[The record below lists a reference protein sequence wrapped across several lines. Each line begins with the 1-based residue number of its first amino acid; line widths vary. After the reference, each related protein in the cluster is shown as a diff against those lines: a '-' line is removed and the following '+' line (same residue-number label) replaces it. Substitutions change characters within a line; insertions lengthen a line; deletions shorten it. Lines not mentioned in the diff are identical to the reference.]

1 MKTDK
6 EFLQEARDFQRATV
20 KAVSTLIRGT
30 PDLLKMLDLRGADF
44 RGADLRDVDFSAAL
58 LTGSIF
64 HNADLENAQ
73 FQGADLSGSEFD
85 DETDELASVKALS
98 ATLIRNVAD
107 RDKEIAALSKNDAV
121 LKDSIARINSLHGII
136 EARDK
141 EIAEL
146 KDTFPRRSSEFQSI
160 RENETR
166 LGRELAE
173 ANREIQRLTLV
184 VAELSRRDRIQI
196 DTIGQLEKDVGRLIA
211 ARDKI
216 GEALDSKDELI
227 AELRDAQNRPGFH
240 RRPAMDPFGF
250 NQIVNPP
257 PKDVKP
263 RPAAARGTIRIEIVR
278 SVDPASKTTAQIVG
292 RIYDADGA
300 HYSPGFG
307 VKAVVVGRS
316 GSDVLREM
324 SENWS
329 RAGFM
334 E

>member
-1 MKTDK
+1 
-6 EFLQEARDFQRATV
+6 
-20 KAVSTLIRGT
+20 
-30 PDLLKMLDLRGADF
+30 
-44 RGADLRDVDFSAAL
+44 
-58 LTGSIF
+58 
-64 HNADLENAQ
+64 
-73 FQGADLSGSEFD
+73 
-85 DETDELASVKALS
+85 
-98 ATLIRNVAD
+98 LIRNVAD

-121 LKDSIARINSLHGII
+121 LKDSIARINSLHEII

-146 KDTFPRRSSEFQSI
+146 RAEISTTLIIKGAEKIKAHEQTAD
-160 RENETR
+160 
-166 LGRELAE
+166 ELAE